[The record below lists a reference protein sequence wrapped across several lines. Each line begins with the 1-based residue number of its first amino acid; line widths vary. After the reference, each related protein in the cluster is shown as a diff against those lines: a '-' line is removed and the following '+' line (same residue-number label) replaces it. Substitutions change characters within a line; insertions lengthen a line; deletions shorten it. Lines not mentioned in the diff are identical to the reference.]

1 MWLSS
6 LITYKLKQNSRPI
19 FRIAMSKEY
28 YTSATNIQYGLL
40 CDLNVCIT
48 EIDTHV
54 EVLTPR

>member
-1 MWLSS
+1 
-6 LITYKLKQNSRPI
+6 
-19 FRIAMSKEY
+19 MSKEY